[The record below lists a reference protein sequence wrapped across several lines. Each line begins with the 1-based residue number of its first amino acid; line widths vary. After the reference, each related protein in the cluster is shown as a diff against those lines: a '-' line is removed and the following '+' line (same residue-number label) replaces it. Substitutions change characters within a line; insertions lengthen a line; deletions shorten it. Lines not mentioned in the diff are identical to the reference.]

1 MRGKRRAAGHEAP
14 ASGQQR
20 GKRLIELGPPD
31 LLCDQ
36 TPGWVQA
43 SGAEFYQA
51 FLLSLW
57 FAGMWARGL
66 RSFGKQLSLSSGG

>member
-51 FLLSLW
+51 FLLSL
-57 FAGMWARGL
+57 
-66 RSFGKQLSLSSGG
+66 